1 MTIINNDD
9 TSLYLVFIVMMMMTV
24 MIKTEDEGD
33 YGIYCDDDDGN

>member
-9 TSLYLVFIVMMMMTV
+9 TSLYLVFIVMTMTV